1 MKFAQGL
8 GLALAFLHDVKSQ
21 IFIKSRIYLQPR
33 LINGVERWIHP
44 VQRLINGVQRL
55 INGVQML
62 INGAKRLINE
72 VQRLINE
79 AKILILIKSKI
90 FPQAISQYGSDKTK
104 TLVETAIYRL
114 SNPSIYRLSNSTIL
128 YN

>member
-33 LINGVERWIHP
+33 LING
-44 VQRLINGVQRL
+44 
-55 INGVQML
+55 
-62 INGAKRLINE
+62 AK
-72 VQRLINE
+72 RLINE

-90 FPQAISQYGSDKTK
+90 FPQTISLFLNYE
-104 TLVETAIYRL
+104 LR
-114 SNPSIYRLSNSTIL
+114 
-128 YN
+128 